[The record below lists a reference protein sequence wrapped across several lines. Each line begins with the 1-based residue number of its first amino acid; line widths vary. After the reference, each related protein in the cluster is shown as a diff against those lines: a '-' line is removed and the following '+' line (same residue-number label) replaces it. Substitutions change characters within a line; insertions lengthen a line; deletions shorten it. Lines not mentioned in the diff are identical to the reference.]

1 MTNLRTSLFAAAQPV
16 IGMLHCPPLPGA
28 PRNTQSLSDII
39 GFVLNDAA
47 ALVSGGVHGL
57 MLENFGDTPFY
68 PNRVPAHTVA
78 HLTAVACEVRRRFD
92 LPLGINVLRND
103 GCSALAVAQAVGAGF
118 IRVNVLCGAR
128 VTDQGIL
135 QGIAHELLRD
145 RSMLKASG
153 VAIFADVNVKHSAA
167 LAPIPLEQEVHD
179 LIRRGGADAVIV
191 SGTGTGVATDL
202 EHVKQ
207 VKQAAGDTPV
217 FIGSG
222 ITAENIAAY
231 RPHCDGFI
239 VGSSLKQGGIDT
251 PIDARRVAALMQGVR

>member
-1 MTNLRTSLFAAAQPV
+1 MTNLCSSLFAAAQPV

-28 PRNTQSLSDII
+28 PRNTQSISDII
-39 GFVLNDAA
+39 DFVMRDAA
-47 ALVSGGVHGL
+47 VLVEGKVHGL

-68 PNRVPAHTVA
+68 PDRVPAHTVA

-92 LPLGINVLRND
+92 LPLGINMLRND
-103 GCSALAVAQAVGAGF
+103 GVGALAVAQACGAKF

-135 QGIAHELLRD
+135 QGIAHDLLRAPG
-145 RSMLKASG
+145 RKG
-153 VAIFADVNVKHSAA
+153 IAIFADVNVKHSAPV
-167 LAPIPLEQEVHD
+167 APIPLEQEVHD
-179 LIRRGGADAVIV
+179 LIHRGGADAVIV

-202 EHVKQ
+202 QHVQQ
-207 VKQAAGDTPV
+207 VKQAAGETPV

-222 ITAENIAAY
+222 ITPENIAAY

-239 VGSSLKQGGIDT
+239 VGSSLKRGSVDT
-251 PIDARRVAALMQGVR
+251 PIDAGRVGALMQCVK